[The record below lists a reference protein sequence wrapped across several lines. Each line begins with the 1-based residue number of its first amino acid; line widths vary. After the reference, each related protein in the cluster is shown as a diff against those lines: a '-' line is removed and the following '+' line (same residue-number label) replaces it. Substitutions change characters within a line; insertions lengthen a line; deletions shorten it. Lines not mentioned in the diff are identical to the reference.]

1 MSNSQALALKS
12 DEVNSAVG
20 DLIENYETL
29 VEKLPEL
36 AEKVSNMQNNTERMA
51 RKLGVIRIYFFNGL
65 LFLYLL
71 LCSPV
76 MLGRHERFDRR
87 L

>member
-20 DLIENYETL
+20 DLIENYEAL

-51 RKLGVIRIYFFNGL
+51 RKLGVIRIYFFNSL
-65 LFLYLL
+65 LFL
-71 LCSPV
+71 
-76 MLGRHERFDRR
+76 
-87 L
+87 